1 MQMIEV
7 MFYIIGALACI
18 SAGFILFTKNILY
31 AAFALVVTLLCIA
44 ALYIFS
50 NAEFIAVSQIMIYV
64 GGIIVLIIFG
74 IMLTS
79 KIRDEKA
86 LVGSHNRFLAFISAA
101 AVFVMLISVIGTIN
115 FTQYQTVTGSNLN
128 KIGEGIMTDYL
139 LPFELMA
146 VLLLVALIGATA
158 IASKKEGGTS

>member
-1 MQMIEV
+1 MEMIDIL
-7 MFYIIGALACI
+7 FYIICGLACL

-44 ALYIFS
+44 AIYIFS

-64 GGIIVLIIFG
+64 GGIIVLVIFG
-74 IMLTS
+74 IMLTA

-86 LVGSHNRFLAFISAA
+86 IVGSHNRFLALVSSLAIFI
-101 AVFVMLISVIGTIN
+101 MLISVIGTIN
-115 FTQYQTVTGSNLN
+115 FTQYEVISGSNIN
-128 KIGEGIMTDYL
+128 KIGDGIMTDYL
-139 LPFELMA
+139 LPFELTA
-146 VLLLVALIGATA
+146 VLLLIALIGATA

>member
-1 MQMIEV
+1 MEIAEIL
-7 MFYIIGALACI
+7 FYIIGASACL

-44 ALYIFS
+44 AMYIFS

-64 GGIIVLIIFG
+64 GGIVVLIIFG
-74 IMLTS
+74 IMLTA
-79 KIRDEKA
+79 KMKDDKA
-86 LVGSHNRFLAFISAA
+86 IVSSHNRFLAFISAT
-101 AVFVMLISVIGTIN
+101 VIFIMLITVIGAIN
-115 FTQYQTVTGSNLN
+115 FTQYKVVSGSNLN

-158 IASKKEGGTS
+158 IASRKEGGTS

>member
-1 MQMIEV
+1 MEMLEV
-7 MFYIIGALACI
+7 MFYIICALACI

-74 IMLTS
+74 IMLTA

-86 LVGSHNRFLAFISAA
+86 VVGSHNRFLALVSAA
-101 AVFVMLISVIGTIN
+101 SVFVMLISVIGTIN
-115 FTQYQTVTGSNLN
+115 FTQYQTITGSNLH